1 MNIPI
6 WTGTSKFVSG
16 SGDTAFGFY
25 DAQADFQIDADKV
38 ANFCA
43 RRMGYPLVDIE
54 LQSGSFYTA
63 FEEAITTYGNE
74 LYAYKVRDNQLSLE
88 GVNFSALWENNDIIE
103 TKNIYTNDIY
113 IPWYSDT

>member
-43 RRMGYPLVDIE
+43 RRLGYPLVILVKQKIILILLME
-54 LQSGSFYTA
+54 LCW
-63 FEEAITTYGNE
+63 EE
-74 LYAYKVRDNQLSLE
+74 QLTMILLCS
-88 GVNFSALWENNDIIE
+88 VI
-103 TKNIYTNDIY
+103 
-113 IPWYSDT
+113 